1 MQYFTSYSAKEGA
14 SSQDVVAFVETIS
27 KGKTMKT
34 SYLMPLTFS
43 AIELADYFGVDRQ
56 TIYRMRAD
64 GRLPSGFIFGKRI
77 RRWSLTELIRHSDEL
92 REALA
97 PFLDIPPNP
106 ANDNAGL

>member
-1 MQYFTSYSAKEGA
+1 MLTVF
-14 SSQDVVAFVETIS
+14 
-27 KGKTMKT
+27 KGNDMKA
-34 SYLMPLTFS
+34 SYLNQLTFS

-97 PFLDIPPNP
+97 PFLDTPPNP
-106 ANDNAGL
+106 ANDN